1 MMPINNFNN
10 TRVKIYS
17 TSKGIKIVDS
27 PIKIQILGMLD
38 GKSSEAD
45 IVKGTGKSK
54 STISVHLRSLID
66 EGVINYKSHPL
77 DRRSKLFYIVADFI
91 GEIFPDKIIFG
102 TPEIESGLNSKG
114 KFYTELFRQYKSLLL
129 YNGLSLWP
137 LEVKVGEN
145 IGESLYKEFE
155 YESLSELIEL
165 LVKSF
170 EELGLGNIKV
180 SSEDPLII
188 KVTDCHECSGLQYN
202 LPICNVTLGIF
213 KGVFSQYA
221 GAPVTVEEV
230 ECVSNYDD
238 SCTFTID
245 F

>member
-27 PIKIQILGMLD
+27 PIKIQILDVLD
-38 GKSSEAD
+38 NKTSETD
-45 IVKGTGKSK
+45 IVSIIGKSK
-54 STISVHLRSLID
+54 STVSVHLRSLID
-66 EGVINYKSHPL
+66 EGVINYKAHPL
-77 DRRSKLFYIVADFI
+77 DRRSKLFYVVAEYI
-91 GEIFPDKIIFG
+91 GEIFPDTIIFG
-102 TPEIESGLNSKG
+102 TPEIESGLTSPG
-114 KFYTELFRQYKSLLL
+114 KFSAELFRQYKSLLL

-145 IGESLYKEFE
+145 IGKSLYNEFE
-155 YESLSELIEL
+155 YESFPELIEL

-170 EELGLGNIKV
+170 DELGLGKIKI

-202 LPICNVTLGIF
+202 LPICNVTMGIF
-213 KGVFSQYA
+213 KGVFSQYV